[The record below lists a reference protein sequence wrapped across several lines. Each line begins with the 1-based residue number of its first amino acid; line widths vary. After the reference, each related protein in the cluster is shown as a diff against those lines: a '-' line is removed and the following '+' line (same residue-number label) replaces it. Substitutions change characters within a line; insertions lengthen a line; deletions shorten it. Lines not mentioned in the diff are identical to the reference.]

1 MRDLST
7 LTADQFEAHRGTAF
21 SVEAQGGEMVL
32 QLEGVER
39 RAGAPQARAAF
50 SVFWLG
56 PAGSP
61 FLAQGI
67 RTLRHRE
74 LGEME
79 LFLVPVEE
87 VEGGVRYQAVF
98 A

>member
-1 MRDLST
+1 
-7 LTADQFEAHRGTAF
+7 
-21 SVEAQGGEMVL
+21 
-32 QLEGVER
+32 
-39 RAGAPQARAAF
+39 
-50 SVFWLG
+50 LG

>member
-1 MRDLST
+1 MEEVGWLMVARKI
-7 LTADQFEAHRGTAF
+7 APAAF
-21 SVEAQGGEMVL
+21 AGAKICP
-32 QLEGVER
+32 
-39 RAGAPQARAAF
+39 AGAPQARAAF